1 METIEL
7 TKTAKRVLTVID
19 ETGPESVNWNT
30 IREIT
35 EMDHMSVV
43 SGCLE
48 LELYGIIKQLP
59 GKFFI
64 RVDEAASFHTSIEKT
79 AGFLNR
85 KTMTD

>member
-7 TKTAKRVLTVID
+7 TNTAKKVLTVID
-19 ETGPESVNWNT
+19 ETGPESVNWNR

-64 RVDEAASFHTSIEKT
+64 RVGEVQ
-79 AGFLNR
+79 
-85 KTMTD
+85 

>member
-7 TKTAKRVLTVID
+7 TNTAKKVLTVID

-64 RVDEAASFHTSIEKT
+64 RVGEVQ
-79 AGFLNR
+79 
-85 KTMTD
+85 

>member
-7 TKTAKRVLTVID
+7 TNMAKRVLTVID
-19 ETGPESVNWNT
+19 ETGPESVNWNR

-48 LELYGIIKQLP
+48 LELLGFIRQLP
-59 GKFFI
+59 GKHFVRI
-64 RVDEAASFHTSIEKT
+64 PEAVQ
-79 AGFLNR
+79 
-85 KTMTD
+85 